1 MSVTNWVFY
10 HRQGE
15 PGLPGDPGD
24 PGDLGLKVNT
34 NIHTLQGL
42 PFNINTGVW
51 NLNYKLLFEEN
62 VTIVFDLIKW
72 RAVKMSFCCV
82 VLKCDT
88 SSCRQGDVGMEGPR
102 GGVGGPG
109 ETVRKHNAASHTSE
123 STTTRNNTLLPVLS
137 VCLLKSHM
145 INGNTSPSLHHW
157 SLHAAS
163 LSLYLDNTCRC
174 QRALKE
180 ASFFSSSSDRR
191 CITSSYSEV
200 EGEVVPITRL
210 LFRLINFLLCPCWL
224 KNI

>member
-72 RAVKMSFCCV
+72 RAVKMNEFLLRCV
-82 VLKCDT
+82 KMWHLFLSTGRRRDGGT
-88 SSCRQGDVGMEGPR
+88 SRRSRRSGWDCK
-102 GGVGGPG
+102 
-109 ETVRKHNAASHTSE
+109 ETQRSLTHVRVNNNKKQHITTS
-123 STTTRNNTLLPVLS
+123 S

-157 SLHAAS
+157 SLHTAS
-163 LSLYLDNTCRC
+163 LSLCTWIIPAGVKGL
-174 QRALKE
+174 
-180 ASFFSSSSDRR
+180 
-191 CITSSYSEV
+191 
-200 EGEVVPITRL
+200 
-210 LFRLINFLLCPCWL
+210 
-224 KNI
+224 